1 LNPLL
6 IFCLQFCQFFSFL
19 HLDMLLGAHQFY
31 FFCFFVSCPSF
42 YCAKKKKKK
51 KRVKISYIVS
61 EDKLKREQRVH
72 DDYYFSHI
80 SVFFFLFFDKDLF
93 HWEYHLF
100 HFFLFSR
107 HRKAFLVDIRT
118 DGHPYEILIKK

>member
-6 IFCLQFCQFFSFL
+6 IFCLQFCQFFFFFIWICCWEPINFIFFAFL
-19 HLDMLLGAHQFY
+19 FHAHLSIA
-31 FFCFFVSCPSF
+31 P
-42 YCAKKKKKK
+42 KKKKKK